1 MKIDKK
7 IIKELEVITGDIRD
21 YECVKSS
28 MKNCNL
34 IYNLASL
41 IGIPYSYKAP
51 SSYIDTNIRGI
62 MNIMN
67 ASKHQNIKKI
77 IHTSTS
83 EVYGTAKQIPIT
95 EEHPLSAQSPYAA
108 TKIAADQLALSFYK
122 SFNLPLTILR
132 PFNSFG
138 P

>member
-1 MKIDKK
+1 MRKK
-7 IIKELEVITGDIRD
+7 FNE
-21 YECVKSS
+21 
-28 MKNCNL
+28 NCNF

-83 EVYGTAKQIPIT
+83 EVYGSAKYIPID
-95 EEHPLSAQSPYAA
+95 EAA
-108 TKIAADQLALSFYK
+108 SNKCSISICCK
-122 SFNLPLTILR
+122 
-132 PFNSFG
+132 
-138 P
+138 